1 MKKIT
6 SIILLLSILL
16 TVLTLGLCS
25 CDSKEDKD
33 RKSKKEKESEKTT
46 ISTNLTRAQWEDAFS
61 EEQFENFTY
70 KEVAVV
76 KMLGTET
83 NAETIYEFE
92 KDKVKITA
100 VVSGVTQSQVF
111 SSDEADEIRESFF
124 DSLLPMVDFDDYTYD
139 KKTQSYVLTGSCTI
153 PSLGAEATSAVI
165 KFKNGK
171 IVEMTYTCKA
181 SQSGFEYE
189 ASSTVTFTKYGT
201 TKVTD

>member
-6 SIILLLSILL
+6 SIILLLSMLL

-25 CDSKEDKD
+25 CDSKKDKD
-33 RKSKKEKESEKTT
+33 SDKEKEKKEETK
-46 ISTNLTRAQWEDAFS
+46 ISTTLTREQWEAAFS
-61 EEQFENFTY
+61 EKQFENFTY

-83 NAETIYEFE
+83 VGETIYEFE
-92 KDKVKITA
+92 KSKAKITA
-100 VVSGVTQSQVF
+100 VVSGITQSQVVTG
-111 SSDEADEIRESFF
+111 DELDMVREGFF

-139 KKTQSYVLTGSCTI
+139 EKTKSYVLTGSCTV
-153 PSLGAEATSAVI
+153 PSLGAEATSVVI
-165 KFKNGK
+165 KFENGK
-171 IVEMTYTCKA
+171 VIEMTYACKA

-189 ASSTVTFTKYGT
+189 ASSTITFTKYGT